1 MLFPSLRK
9 YLPVAG
15 NLQSQNF
22 TMTQK
27 DNSVKILFRYYSNVL
42 EEETVETMWAT
53 VVDKDKGFYKLDNI
67 PFYGPL
73 VASDDIVFAEY
84 DETNQMLV
92 YRRTVEHS
100 GNSIIQVVLID
111 KSKNLD
117 DIRKIFEDQ
126 DCISEKVN
134 DGYFAME
141 VLFDKDYKPIKQT
154 LTELEEKGIIGYAE
168 PCLSEK
174 HGFKG

>member
-1 MLFPSLRK
+1 
-9 YLPVAG
+9 
-15 NLQSQNF
+15 
-22 TMTQK
+22 
-27 DNSVKILFRYYSNVL
+27 
-42 EEETVETMWAT
+42 MWAT
-53 VVDKDKGFYKLDNI
+53 IVDKDKGLYKLDNI

-84 DETNQMLV
+84 DDTEEMLT

-100 GNSIIQVVLID
+100 GNSIIQVVLMD
-111 KSKNLD
+111 KSKDIEN
-117 DIRKIFEDQ
+117 IRKIFEEL

-141 VLFDKDYKPIKQT
+141 VLFDKDYKPIKQK
-154 LTELEEKGIIGYAE
+154 LTELEDEGTIGYAE
-168 PCLSEK
+168 PFLSEK

>member
-1 MLFPSLRK
+1 MCYRQFIATDFL
-9 YLPVAG
+9 
-15 NLQSQNF
+15 
-22 TMTQK
+22 TMTQQ

-42 EEETVETMWAT
+42 EQETVETMWAT
-53 VVDKDKGFYKLDNI
+53 IVDKDKGLYKLDNI
-67 PFYGPL
+67 PFYGPV

-84 DETNQMLV
+84 DETEEMLT

-100 GNSIIQVVLID
+100 GNSIIQVVLMD
-111 KSKNLD
+111 KSKDIN
-117 DIRKIFEDQ
+117 DIRKIFEGL

-141 VLFDKDYKPIKQT
+141 VLFDKDYKPIKQK
-154 LTELEEKGIIGYAE
+154 LTELEDEGTIGYAE

-174 HGFKG
+174 HGFTG

>member
-1 MLFPSLRK
+1 
-9 YLPVAG
+9 
-15 NLQSQNF
+15 
-22 TMTQK
+22 MTQQ
-27 DNSVKILFRYYSNVL
+27 DNAVKILFRYYSNVL
-42 EEETVETMWAT
+42 EQDTVETMWAT
-53 VVDKDKGFYKLDNI
+53 IVDKDKGLYKLDNI

-84 DETNQMLV
+84 DDTEEMLT

-100 GNSIIQVVLID
+100 GNSIIQVVLMD
-111 KSKNLD
+111 KSKDIEN
-117 DIRKIFEDQ
+117 IRKIFEEL

-141 VLFDKDYKPIKQT
+141 VLFDKDYKPIKQK
-154 LTELEEKGIIGYAE
+154 LTELEDEGTIGYAE
-168 PCLSEK
+168 PFLSEK